1 MTTVRDMMTTS
12 PRTFETDASVVDAAR
27 AMADENIGD
36 VIVCQGD
43 TVRGIVTDRDIAVRV
58 VAQDRNPADT
68 TVGEVCSPD
77 PITVTPEDDLEHA
90 VGLMRQHAVRRIPV
104 VDDGRPVGVLS
115 LGDLAIERD
124 SDDVLE
130 DISTAPANS

>member
-1 MTTVRDMMTTS
+1 MMTTS
-12 PRTFETDASVVDAAR
+12 PRTFETGASVVDAAR

-36 VIVCQGD
+36 VIVCEGD
-43 TVRGIVTDRDIAVRV
+43 TLRGIVTDRDIAVRV

-68 TVGEVCSPD
+68 TVGDVCSAD
-77 PITVTPEDDLEHA
+77 LITVGPDDDLDNA
-90 VGLMRQHAVRRIPV
+90 IGLMRQHAVRRIPV
-104 VDDGRPVGVLS
+104 VDDGRPIGVLS